1 MDRLVLLLLFG
12 AIASVV
18 FGHVLEGGAL
28 AALWNGPALLI
39 VFGGSF
45 MAILVQ
51 TPFHLGLRAVSL
63 LSWLVAPPNIS
74 LDQLLTKLT
83 TCGNAYRKD
92 GILGLDRI
100 SQTESDPVMKR
111 ALVMLADGQS
121 PKAIEYSIRLEIETH
136 QEKDLSAAEVF
147 DNLGGYLPT
156 LGIVGAVL
164 GLMQV
169 LSNLAQPEELGRGI
183 AVAFVATFYGVGAA
197 NLIAI
202 PIAGRLR
209 SFIQQRTRYHKA
221 MLVGV
226 MAMREGINPQLIRY
240 RLEGMD
246 L

>member
-39 VFGGSF
+39 VFGGSL
-45 MAILVQ
+45 MAIFVQ
-51 TPFHLGLRAVSL
+51 TPFDLGRRAVSL

>member
-1 MDRLVLLLLFG
+1 MDRLVLLLVIG

-18 FGHVLEGGAL
+18 FGHTLEGGAL
-28 AALWNGPALLI
+28 SALWNGPALLI

-45 MAILVQ
+45 MALLVQ
-51 TPFHLGLRAVSL
+51 TPFHLGNRAFSL
-63 LSWLVAPPNIS
+63 LSWLVVPPNIS

-100 SQTESDPVMKR
+100 AQAEADPVMKR

-136 QEKDLSAAEVF
+136 QQKDLAAAEVF

-202 PIAGRLR
+202 PVAGRLR
-209 SFIQQRTRYHKA
+209 SFVQQRTRYHKA

>member
-12 AIASVV
+12 AIASVI
-18 FGHVLEGGAL
+18 FGHVLEGGDL

-39 VFGGSF
+39 VFGGSI
-45 MAILVQ
+45 MALCVQ
-51 TPFHLGLRAVSL
+51 TPFHLARRALSL
-63 LSWLVAPPNIS
+63 LSWLLAPPNIS

-83 TCGNAYRKD
+83 ICGNAYRKD
-92 GILGLDRI
+92 GILGLDRL
-100 SQTESDPVMKR
+100 SKTENDPLMKR

-121 PKAIEYSIRLEIETH
+121 PIAIENSIRLEIETH

-147 DNLGGYLPT
+147 DNLGAYLPT

-226 MAMREGINPQLIRY
+226 MAIREGINPQLTRF

>member
-1 MDRLVLLLLFG
+1 MDRLVLLLVVG
-12 AIASVV
+12 AVASVV
-18 FGHVLEGGAL
+18 FGHTLEGGAL
-28 AALWNGPALLI
+28 SALWNGPALLI
-39 VFGGSF
+39 VFGGSL
-45 MAILVQ
+45 MALLVQ
-51 TPFHLGLRAVSL
+51 TPFHLGHRALSL
-63 LSWLVAPPNIS
+63 LAWLVAPPSIS

-100 SQTESDPVMKR
+100 AQAEADPVMKR

-121 PKAIEYSIRLEIETH
+121 PKAIEHSIRLEIETH
-136 QEKDLSAAEVF
+136 QQKDLAAAEVF

-169 LSNLAQPEELGRGI
+169 LSNLAQPEELGSGI

-209 SFIQQRTRYHKA
+209 SFVQQRARYHKA

>member
-12 AIASVV
+12 AISSVV
-18 FGHVLEGGAL
+18 TGHLLEGGTL
-28 AALWNGPALLI
+28 SSLWNVPALLI
-39 VFGGSF
+39 VFGGSLL
-45 MAILVQ
+45 ALAVQ
-51 TPFHLGLRAVSL
+51 TPMYLALRATKL
-63 LSWLVAPPNIS
+63 LSWLVAPPHAS

-92 GILGLDRI
+92 GVLGLDRI
-100 SQTESDPVMKR
+100 AQAENDPVMKR
-111 ALVMLADGQS
+111 ALIMLADGQTPS
-121 PKAIEYSIRLEIETH
+121 AIEKSILLEIETH
-136 QEKDLSAAEVF
+136 QEKDMYAAEVF

-169 LSNLAQPEELGRGI
+169 LSNLEQPEELGRGI
-183 AVAFVATFYGVGAA
+183 ATAFVATFYGVAAA

-209 SFIQQRTRYHKA
+209 GFIQQRTRYHKA
-221 MLVGV
+221 MIVGV
-226 MAMREGINPQLIRY
+226 MAIREGINPQLIRY
-240 RLEGMD
+240 RLEGID

>member
-1 MDRLVLLLLFG
+1 MDRMVLLLII
-12 AIASVV
+12 AAVASVV
-18 FGHVLEGGAL
+18 FGHVLEGGAVS
-28 AALWNGPALLI
+28 ALWNGPALLI

-45 MAILVQ
+45 LAVAVQ
-51 TPFHLGLRAVSL
+51 TPLALARRTMSL
-63 LSWLVAPPNIS
+63 MAWLIAPPQFS
-74 LDQLLTKLT
+74 LDQLLSKLT
-83 TCGNAYRKD
+83 ICANAYRKD
-92 GILGLDRI
+92 GILGLERM
-100 SQTESDPVMKR
+100 SQAEADPVMKR
-111 ALVMLADGQS
+111 ALVMLADGQ
-121 PKAIEYSIRLEIETH
+121 PPEAIEYSMRLEIETH
-136 QEKDLSAAEVF
+136 QEKDISAAEVF

-169 LSNLAQPEELGRGI
+169 LSNLSQPEELGQGI
-183 AVAFVATFYGVGAA
+183 AVAFVATFYGVASA

-209 SFIQQRTRYHKA
+209 NFVQLRTRYHKA

-226 MAMREGINPQLIRY
+226 MAMRDGVNPQLIRY

>member
-1 MDRLVLLLLFG
+1 MDRLVLLVLFG

-18 FGHVLEGGAL
+18 FGHVLEGGSL
-28 AALWNGPALLI
+28 LALWNAPALLI
-39 VFGGSF
+39 VFVGSLL
-45 MAILVQ
+45 ALAVQ
-51 TPFHLGLRAVSL
+51 TPTYLAMRSIKL
-63 LSWLVAPPNIS
+63 LSWLVAPPQYS
-74 LDQLLTKLT
+74 LDPLLTKLT

-92 GILGLDRI
+92 GVLGLDRI
-100 SQTESDPVMKR
+100 AQAESDPVMKR

-121 PKAIEYSIRLEIETH
+121 PSSIEKSIRLEIETH
-136 QEKDLSAAEVF
+136 EEKDLSAAGVF

-169 LSNLAQPEELGRGI
+169 LSNLDQPEELGRGI
-183 AVAFVATFYGVGAA
+183 ATAFVATFYGVAGA

-209 SFIQQRTRYHKA
+209 GFVQQRSRYHKA
-221 MLVGV
+221 MIVGV
-226 MAMREGINPQLIRY
+226 MAIREGINPQLIRY

>member
-1 MDRLVLLLLFG
+1 MDRFVLLLIFG
-12 AIASVV
+12 AISSVV
-18 FGHVLEGGAL
+18 VGHVLEGGSL
-28 AALWNGPALLI
+28 LSLWNAPALLI

-45 MAILVQ
+45 LALAVQ
-51 TPFHLGLRAVSL
+51 TPVYLALRAIKL
-63 LSWLVAPPNIS
+63 LSWLIAPPQAS

-92 GILGLDRI
+92 GVLGLDRI
-100 SQTESDPVMKR
+100 AQAENDPVMKR
-111 ALVMLADGQS
+111 ALVMLADGQA
-121 PKAIEYSIRLEIETH
+121 PAAIEKSIRLEIETH
-136 QEKDLSAAEVF
+136 AEKDFYAAEVF

-169 LSNLAQPEELGRGI
+169 LSNLEQPEELGRGI
-183 AVAFVATFYGVGAA
+183 ATAFVATFYGVAAA

-209 SFIQQRTRYHKA
+209 SFIQQRTRYHNA
-221 MLVGV
+221 MIVGV
-226 MAMREGINPQLIRY
+226 MAIREGINPQLIRY

-246 L
+246 I

>member
-1 MDRLVLLLLFG
+1 MDRLVILLLFG
-12 AIASVV
+12 AISSVV
-18 FGHVLEGGAL
+18 FGHVLEGGSL
-28 AALWNGPALLI
+28 LALWNAPALLI

-45 MAILVQ
+45 LALAVQ
-51 TPFHLGLRAVSL
+51 TPTYLAVRAMQLS
-63 LSWLVAPPNIS
+63 SWLIAPPHFS
-74 LDQLLTKLT
+74 LDLLLTKLT

-92 GILGLDRI
+92 GILGLDGI
-100 SQTESDPVMKR
+100 AQAESDPVMKR

-121 PKAIEYSIRLEIETH
+121 PSSIEKSIDLEIETH

-169 LSNLAQPEELGRGI
+169 LSNLEQPEELGRGI
-183 AVAFVATFYGVGAA
+183 ATAFVATFYGVAAA

-209 SFIQQRTRYHKA
+209 GFIQQRARYHKA
-221 MLVGV
+221 MIVGV
-226 MAMREGINPQLIRY
+226 MAIREGVNPQLIRY
-240 RLEGMD
+240 RLEGID

>member
-1 MDRLVLLLLFG
+1 MDRLILLALFG
-12 AIASVV
+12 AICSVV
-18 FGHVLEGGAL
+18 FGHILEGGSL
-28 AALWNGPALLI
+28 ASLWNVPALLI

-45 MAILVQ
+45 LALIVQ
-51 TPFHLGLRAVSL
+51 TPQFLMVRVIEILP
-63 LSWLVAPPNIS
+63 WLVAPPNVS
-74 LDQLLTKLT
+74 LDLLLTKLT

-92 GILGLDRI
+92 GVLGLDRVA
-100 SQTESDPVMKR
+100 QAELDPVMKR
-111 ALVMLADGQS
+111 ALVMLADGQD
-121 PKAIEYSIRLEIETH
+121 PEAIEHSMKLEIETH
-136 QEKDLSAAEVF
+136 SEKDRAAADVF
-147 DNLGGYLPT
+147 ANLGGYLPT

-169 LSNLAQPEELGRGI
+169 LSSLEQPEELGRGI
-183 AVAFVATFYGVGAA
+183 ATAFVATFYGVAAA

-202 PIAGRLR
+202 PISGRLH

>member
-12 AIASVV
+12 AVSSVV
-18 FGHVLEGGAL
+18 VGHVLEGGSL
-28 AALWNGPALLI
+28 LSLWNAPALLI
-39 VFGGSF
+39 VFGGSLL
-45 MAILVQ
+45 ALAVQ
-51 TPFHLGLRAVSL
+51 TPMYLAVRSLKL
-63 LSWLVAPPNIS
+63 LSWLVAPPQFS

-92 GILGLDRI
+92 GVLGLDRI
-100 SQTESDPVMKR
+100 AQAEIDPVMKR

-121 PKAIEYSIRLEIETH
+121 LSSIEKSIHLEIETH
-136 QEKDLSAAEVF
+136 QEKDLYAAEVF

-183 AVAFVATFYGVGAA
+183 ATAFVATFYGVAAA

-209 SFIQQRTRYHKA
+209 GFIQQRTRYHKA
-221 MLVGV
+221 MIVGV
-226 MAMREGINPQLIRY
+226 MAIREGVNPQLIRY
-240 RLEGMD
+240 RLEGID

>member
-12 AIASVV
+12 AVSSVV
-18 FGHVLEGGAL
+18 VGHVLEGGSL
-28 AALWNGPALLI
+28 LSLWNAPALLI
-39 VFGGSF
+39 VFGGSLL
-45 MAILVQ
+45 ALAVQ
-51 TPFHLGLRAVSL
+51 TPTYLAVRAMKL
-63 LSWLVAPPNIS
+63 LSWLVAPPQAS

-92 GILGLDRI
+92 GVLGLDRI
-100 SQTESDPVMKR
+100 AQAENDPVMKR

-121 PKAIEYSIRLEIETH
+121 PSAIEKSILLEIETH
-136 QEKDLSAAEVF
+136 QEKDMYAAEVF

-169 LSNLAQPEELGRGI
+169 LSNLAQPEELGQGI
-183 AVAFVATFYGVGAA
+183 ATAFVATFYGVAAA

-209 SFIQQRTRYHKA
+209 GFIQQRTRYHKA
-221 MLVGV
+221 MIVGV
-226 MAMREGINPQLIRY
+226 MAIREGINPQLIRY

>member
-12 AIASVV
+12 AVSSVV
-18 FGHVLEGGAL
+18 FGHVLEGGSL
-28 AALWNGPALLI
+28 SSLWNAPALFI
-39 VFGGSF
+39 VFGGSLL
-45 MAILVQ
+45 ALAVQ
-51 TPFHLGLRAVSL
+51 TPTYLAVRATKL
-63 LSWLVAPPNIS
+63 TSWLVAPPQFS
-74 LDQLLTKLT
+74 LDLLLTKLT

-92 GILGLDRI
+92 GVLGLDRI
-100 SQTESDPVMKR
+100 AQAESDPVMKR

-121 PKAIEYSIRLEIETH
+121 PVAIEKSILLEIETH
-136 QEKDLSAAEVF
+136 QEKDMSAAEVF

-169 LSNLAQPEELGRGI
+169 LSNLEQPEELGRGI
-183 AVAFVATFYGVGAA
+183 ATAFVATFYGVAAA

-209 SFIQQRTRYHKA
+209 GFIQQRTRYHKA
-221 MLVGV
+221 MIVGV
-226 MAMREGINPQLIRY
+226 MAIREGINPQLIRY
-240 RLEGMD
+240 RLEGID

>member
-1 MDRLVLLLLFG
+1 MDRLVLLVLLG
-12 AIASVV
+12 AIVSVV
-18 FGHVLEGGAL
+18 SGHILEGGSL
-28 AALWNGPALLI
+28 LSLWNAPALLI
-39 VFGGSF
+39 VFGGSLL
-45 MAILVQ
+45 ALAVQ
-51 TPFHLGLRAVSL
+51 TPAYLAARAIKLS
-63 LSWLVAPPNIS
+63 SWLVAPPQFS

-83 TCGNAYRKD
+83 TCGNAFRKD
-92 GILGLDRI
+92 GVLGLDRI
-100 SQTESDPVMKR
+100 AQAEGDPVMKR

-121 PKAIEYSIRLEIETH
+121 PDAIEKSISLEIETH
-136 QEKDLSAAEVF
+136 QEKDFYAAEVF

-169 LSNLAQPEELGRGI
+169 LSNLAQPEELGQGI
-183 AVAFVATFYGVGAA
+183 ATAFVATFYGVAAA

-209 SFIQQRTRYHKA
+209 GFIQQRTRYHKA
-221 MLVGV
+221 MIVGV
-226 MAMREGINPQLIRY
+226 MAIREGINPQLIRY

>member
-1 MDRLVLLLLFG
+1 MDRLVLLVLLG
-12 AIASVV
+12 AVVSVI
-18 FGHVLEGGAL
+18 FGHILEGGSL
-28 AALWNGPALLI
+28 LSLWNAPALLI
-39 VFGGSF
+39 VFVGSLL
-45 MAILVQ
+45 ALVVQ
-51 TPFHLGLRAVSL
+51 TPSYLAMRAIKL
-63 LSWLVAPPNIS
+63 LSWLVAPPHFS

-92 GILGLDRI
+92 GVLGLDRI
-100 SQTESDPVMKR
+100 AQAESDPVMKR

-121 PKAIEYSIRLEIETH
+121 PAAIEKSIRLEIETH
-136 QEKDLSAAEVF
+136 QEKDMYAAEVF

-169 LSNLAQPEELGRGI
+169 LSNLEQPEELGRGI
-183 AVAFVATFYGVGAA
+183 ATAFVATFYGVAGA

-209 SFIQQRTRYHKA
+209 GFIQQRTRYHKA
-221 MLVGV
+221 MIVGV

>member
-1 MDRLVLLLLFG
+1 M
-12 AIASVV
+12 V

-28 AALWNGPALLI
+28 DALWNGPALLI

>member
-12 AIASVV
+12 AISSVV
-18 FGHVLEGGAL
+18 VGHILEGGTL
-28 AALWNGPALLI
+28 LSLWNAPALLI
-39 VFGGSF
+39 VFGGSLL
-45 MAILVQ
+45 ALAVQ
-51 TPFHLGLRAVSL
+51 TPLYLALRATQL
-63 LSWLVAPPNIS
+63 LSWLIAPPQAS

-92 GILGLDRI
+92 GVLGLDRI
-100 SQTESDPVMKR
+100 AQAEQDPVMKR
-111 ALVMLADGQS
+111 ALVMLADGQTPAS
-121 PKAIEYSIRLEIETH
+121 IEKSILLEIDTH
-136 QEKDLSAAEVF
+136 EEKDMYAAEVF

-169 LSNLAQPEELGRGI
+169 LSNLEQPEELGRGI
-183 AVAFVATFYGVGAA
+183 ATAFVATFYGVAAA

-209 SFIQQRTRYHKA
+209 GFIQQRTRYHKA
-221 MLVGV
+221 MIVGV
-226 MAMREGINPQLIRY
+226 MAIREGINPQLIRY

-246 L
+246 I

>member
-12 AIASVV
+12 AISSVV
-18 FGHVLEGGAL
+18 TGHLLEGGTL
-28 AALWNGPALLI
+28 SSLWNVPALLI
-39 VFGGSF
+39 VFGGSLL
-45 MAILVQ
+45 ALAVQ
-51 TPFHLGLRAVSL
+51 TPMYLALRATKL
-63 LSWLVAPPNIS
+63 LSWLVAPPHAS

-92 GILGLDRI
+92 GVLGLDRI
-100 SQTESDPVMKR
+100 AQAENDPVMRR
-111 ALVMLADGQS
+111 ALIMLADGQTPS
-121 PKAIEYSIRLEIETH
+121 AIEKSILLEIETH
-136 QEKDLSAAEVF
+136 QEKDMYAAEVF

-169 LSNLAQPEELGRGI
+169 LSNLEQPEELGRGI
-183 AVAFVATFYGVGAA
+183 ATAFVATFYGVAAA

-209 SFIQQRTRYHKA
+209 GFIQQRTRYHKA
-221 MLVGV
+221 MIVGV
-226 MAMREGINPQLIRY
+226 MAIREGINPQLIRY
-240 RLEGMD
+240 RLEGID

>member
-1 MDRLVLLLLFG
+1 MDRLVLLVLLG
-12 AIASVV
+12 AVASVV
-18 FGHVLEGGAL
+18 FGHVLEGGSL
-28 AALWNGPALLI
+28 LSLWNGPALLI

-45 MAILVQ
+45 LALAVQ
-51 TPFHLGLRAVSL
+51 TPTYLGMRSMKL
-63 LSWLVAPPNIS
+63 LSWLVAPPHYS

-92 GILGLDRI
+92 GVLGLDRI
-100 SQTESDPVMKR
+100 AQAEGDPVMKR

-121 PKAIEYSIRLEIETH
+121 PIAIEKSIRLEIETH
-136 QEKDLSAAEVF
+136 QEKDYSAAAVF
-147 DNLGGYLPT
+147 DHLGGYLPT

-169 LSNLAQPEELGRGI
+169 LSNLEQPEALGRGI
-183 AVAFVATFYGVGAA
+183 ATAFVATFYGVAAA

-209 SFIQQRTRYHKA
+209 GFIQQRTRYHKA
-221 MLVGV
+221 MIVGV
-226 MAMREGINPQLIRY
+226 MAIREGINPQLIRY

>member
-1 MDRLVLLLLFG
+1 MDRLALLVIFG
-12 AIASVV
+12 AISSVV
-18 FGHVLEGGAL
+18 FGHLLEGGSL
-28 AALWNGPALLI
+28 ASLWNAPALLI
-39 VFGGSF
+39 VFVGSLF
-45 MAILVQ
+45 ATIVQ
-51 TPFHLGLRAVSL
+51 TPLYLAQRAIKL
-63 LSWLVAPPNIS
+63 LSWLVAPPEIS
-74 LDQLLTKLT
+74 LNQLLTKLT
-83 TCGNAYRKD
+83 TCSNAYRKD

-100 SQTESDPVMKR
+100 AQAETDPVMQR
-111 ALVMLADGQS
+111 ALIMLADGQS
-121 PKAIEYSIRLEIETH
+121 PEAIEYSIRLEIETH
-136 QEKDLSAAEVF
+136 HEKDMSAAEVF

-169 LSNLAQPEELGRGI
+169 LSNLDQPEELGRGI
-183 AVAFVATFYGVGAA
+183 ATAFVATFYGVAAA

-209 SFIQQRTRYHKA
+209 SFIQRRTRYHKA
-221 MLVGV
+221 MIVGV

>member
-1 MDRLVLLLLFG
+1 MDRLVLLVLLG
-12 AIASVV
+12 AISSVV
-18 FGHVLEGGAL
+18 FGHLLEGGSL
-28 AALWNGPALLI
+28 AALWNGAALLI

-45 MAILVQ
+45 LALIVQ
-51 TPFHLGLRAVSL
+51 TPQYLITRIIEMLP
-63 LSWLVAPPNIS
+63 WLISPPNAS
-74 LDQLLTKLT
+74 LNVLLTKLT

-92 GILGLDRI
+92 GVLGLDRVA
-100 SQTESDPVMKR
+100 QAELDPVMKR
-111 ALVMLADGQS
+111 ALVMLADGQPPES
-121 PKAIEYSIRLEIETH
+121 IEYSMRLEIETH
-136 QEKDLSAAEVF
+136 HEKDMAAAETF
-147 DNLGGYLPT
+147 DHLGGYLPT

-169 LSNLAQPEELGRGI
+169 LSNLEQPEELGRGI
-183 AVAFVATFYGVGAA
+183 ATAFVATFYGVAAA

-209 SFIQQRTRYHKA
+209 SFVQQRTRYHKA

>member
-1 MDRLVLLLLFG
+1 MDRLVILVLFG

-18 FGHVLEGGAL
+18 FGHVLEGGSL
-28 AALWNGPALLI
+28 ASLWNPPAILI

-45 MAILVQ
+45 LALIVQ
-51 TPFHLGLRAVSL
+51 TPSYLAKRAMQMLTWL
-63 LSWLVAPPNIS
+63 LVPPEAS
-74 LDQLLTKLT
+74 LDQLLTKIS
-83 TCGNAYRKD
+83 TCGNAYRRD
-92 GILGLDRI
+92 GILGLDKIAQVER
-100 SQTESDPVMKR
+100 DPVMKR

-121 PKAIEYSIRLEIETH
+121 PEAIEYSVSLEIETH
-136 QEKDLSAAEVF
+136 KEKDIAAAEVF

-169 LSNLAQPEELGRGI
+169 LSNLEQPEALGLGI
-183 AVAFVATFYGVGAA
+183 ATAFVATFYGVAAA

-209 SFIQQRTRYHKA
+209 GFIQQRTRYHKA
-221 MLVGV
+221 MIVGV
-226 MAMREGINPQLIRY
+226 LAIHEGINPQLIRY
-240 RLEGMD
+240 RLEGID

>member
-12 AIASVV
+12 AISSVV
-18 FGHVLEGGAL
+18 VGHVLEGGTL
-28 AALWNGPALLI
+28 LSLWNGPALLI
-39 VFGGSF
+39 VFGGSLL
-45 MAILVQ
+45 ALAVQ
-51 TPFHLGLRAVSL
+51 TPMYLAMRATKL
-63 LSWLVAPPNIS
+63 LSWLVAPPQAS

-92 GILGLDRI
+92 GVLGLDRI
-100 SQTESDPVMKR
+100 AQAENDPVMKR

-121 PKAIEYSIRLEIETH
+121 PSAIEKSILLEIETH
-136 QEKDLSAAEVF
+136 REKDMYAAEVF

-169 LSNLAQPEELGRGI
+169 LSNLEQPEELGRGI
-183 AVAFVATFYGVGAA
+183 ATAFVATFYGVAAA

-209 SFIQQRTRYHKA
+209 GFIQQRTRYHKA
-221 MLVGV
+221 MIVGV
-226 MAMREGINPQLIRY
+226 MAIREGINPQLIRY

>member
-1 MDRLVLLLLFG
+1 
-12 AIASVV
+12 
-18 FGHVLEGGAL
+18 
-28 AALWNGPALLI
+28 
-39 VFGGSF
+39 
-45 MAILVQ
+45 
-51 TPFHLGLRAVSL
+51 
-63 LSWLVAPPNIS
+63 
-74 LDQLLTKLT
+74 LLTKLT

-100 SQTESDPVMKR
+100 AQAENDPVMKR

-202 PIAGRLR
+202 PIAGRIR
-209 SFIQQRTRYHKA
+209 SFVQQRTRYHKA